1 MGLILKD
8 SGVQAVYG
16 PKADILKSDI
26 QDLLDSG
33 AEIPVVDFSADDA
46 KSDDKVS
53 FKGVT
58 EEVISVVDGQVVP
71 VTEVKDPVFAGKMMG
86 DGFAVEPTDGNVYAP
101 VTGVVTTVFPTKHA
115 YGLLTDDGL
124 EVLVHIGL
132 DTVDLEGKPFE
143 AKVSDGQRVQ
153 AGDLLAVVD
162 FDAVKAAGKETSVI
176 VVFTNVANIKSVT
189 LEKTGKLAAKTAVAK
204 VEL

>member
-1 MGLILKD
+1 MN
-8 SGVQAVYG
+8 
-16 PKADILKSDI
+16 
-26 QDLLDSG
+26 G
-33 AEIPVVDFSADDA
+33 ANGAYVNDDA
-46 KSDDKVS
+46 INS
-53 FKGVT
+53 FIGRIGINIGRKT
-58 EEVISVVDGQVVP
+58 
-71 VTEVKDPVFAGKMMG
+71 
-86 DGFAVEPTDGNVYAP
+86 TDGNVYAP

>member
-1 MGLILKD
+1 M
-8 SGVQAVYG
+8 
-16 PKADILKSDI
+16 
-26 QDLLDSG
+26 
-33 AEIPVVDFSADDA
+33 
-46 KSDDKVS
+46 
-53 FKGVT
+53 
-58 EEVISVVDGQVVP
+58 
-71 VTEVKDPVFAGKMMG
+71 
-86 DGFAVEPTDGNVYAP
+86 
-101 VTGVVTTVFPTKHA
+101 
-115 YGLLTDDGL
+115 
-124 EVLVHIGL
+124 VHIVL